1 METPRISRPNSGFKS
16 FRPSIGISLILF
28 SLALLFTT
36 LGFWQSERGA
46 EKKEMEILHQQA
58 TEMSLEKALA
68 ENNRFSRVSVRG
80 TFDPIRHFL
89 LDNQIWQGRG
99 GVYVFTP
106 FNTVNGE
113 VILVNRG
120 WLPLSLDR
128 KTLPEIPTPE
138 NELVLKGILNTLPV
152 PGRILGEDDQLDK
165 NRWPQLLTYMK
176 LDDLSE
182 SLQQPLTNWV
192 VQLSQTEPNGFEGR
206 EWKPVFLSSR
216 RHHAYAFQWFAL
228 TAACIIMWLIFGFRN
243 SLGRKK

>member
-16 FRPSIGISLILF
+16 FRPSVGITLVLLAF
-28 SLALLFTT
+28 ALLFAT
-36 LGFWQSERGA
+36 LGFWQSKRGA
-46 EKKEMEILHQQA
+46 EKKEMEELHQQA

-68 ENNRFSRVSVRG
+68 EDSRFSRVSVRG
-80 TFDPIRHFL
+80 VYDPTRHFL
-89 LDNQIWQGRG
+89 LDNQIWRGRG
-99 GVYVFTP
+99 GVFVFTP
-106 FNTVNGE
+106 FYSSNGE

-128 KTLPEIPTPE
+128 KTLPDIPTPE

-152 PGRILGEDDQLDK
+152 PGRILGADDKLDK

-176 LDDLSE
+176 LADLSE
-182 SLQQPLTNWV
+182 SLQQPLSNWV

-206 EWKPVFLSSR
+206 EWKPVFLSSQ
-216 RHHAYAFQWFAL
+216 RHQGYAFQWFAL
-228 TAACIIMWLIFGFRN
+228 TAACIIMWLVFGFRN